1 MPIGREHASLRKSVL
16 FSHFRFATS
25 ITDTTLSIRQP
36 IEAYCPNGPG
46 DEKVL
51 FLQKDAFEGEQYSPV
66 SSYNNDDTGVGNDWV
81 MVGTKDGDPKSTCS
95 QYEDLNDGKSP
106 LWAADGSRTELK
118 EHVLCCLEQ
127 DDLKKEQDI
136 SRGMNPI
143 WLDDKHGWNGG
154 SYNDAVEFCQGV
166 GGKRLCPY
174 AACEYECVREPAVSM
189 FGCSHS
195 VPLLVWLRLSARPGH
210 EPNGRPRSRFQPPRS
225 AMGSRIRQGQRVGH
239 DWEKIRQ
246 LCHHLLHPRSA
257 GGSLTRMGV
266 V

>member
-106 LWAADGSRTELK
+106 PWAADGSRTELK

-154 SYNDAVEFCQGV
+154 SYDDAVEFCQGV

-195 VPLLVWLRLSARPGH
+195 VPLLL
-210 EPNGRPRSRFQPPRS
+210 
-225 AMGSRIRQGQRVGH
+225 
-239 DWEKIRQ
+239 
-246 LCHHLLHPRSA
+246 
-257 GGSLTRMGV
+257 
-266 V
+266 